1 MTAKPAYS
9 PKPAVAA
16 LFLFTMTVALIPVV
30 YNGCSGAKGG
40 SVGLRGKYYR
50 NAKWEGAPVDVQVDQ
65 TIDFDWSKSP
75 PYPAP
80 FSADW
85 TGNVLI
91 EQPGNYQ
98 FALISDDGSLLE
110 IDGRVVVDA
119 TTVLLQKQTGA
130 IELPSGPHSIHVKY
144 FNTLFGGS
152 VRLFW
157 TPPARPEQ
165 IVPAEVLRPAG
176 N

>member
-1 MTAKPAYS
+1 MTAKSAYS
-9 PKPAVAA
+9 PRPAIAA
-16 LFLFTMTVALIPVV
+16 LFLFTMTVALMPVV
-30 YNGCSGAKGG
+30 YNGCSGAEGG
-40 SVGLRGKYYR
+40 SVRLRAKYYR
-50 NAKWEGAPVDVQVDQ
+50 NAKWEGEPVDVQIDQ

-80 FSADW
+80 SSTDW
-85 TGNVLI
+85 TGNILI
-91 EQPGNYQ
+91 EQSGNYQ

-110 IDGRVVVDA
+110 IDGRTVVDA
-119 TTVLLQKQTGA
+119 TSVLLQKQTGA
-130 IELPSGPHSIHVKY
+130 IQLASGFHSIHVKY
-144 FNTLFGGS
+144 FNSLFGGS

-165 IVPAEVLRPAG
+165 IVPAEVLRPAA

>member
-9 PKPAVAA
+9 SKLAVAT
-16 LFLFTMTVALIPVV
+16 LFLFTITVALMPVV

-40 SVGLRGKYYR
+40 SVGLRGKYFR
-50 NAKWEGAPVDVQVDQ
+50 NAKWEGEPVDVQVDQ
-65 TIDFDWSKSP
+65 TIDFDWSKSM
-75 PYPAP
+75 PYPPP
-80 FSADW
+80 FSVDW
-85 TGNVLI
+85 TGNILI
-91 EQPGNYQ
+91 EQSGNYQ

-110 IDGRVVVDA
+110 IDGRTVVDA
-119 TTVLLQKQTGA
+119 TSVLLQKQTGA
-130 IELPSGPHSIHVKY
+130 IQLASGVHAIHVKY

-165 IVPAEVLRPAG
+165 IVPAEVLRPAS

>member
-1 MTAKPAYS
+1 TP
-9 PKPAVAA
+9 VIN
-16 LFLFTMTVALIPVV
+16 TVV
-30 YNGCSGAKGG
+30 SSDKGG
-40 SVGLRGKYYR
+40 RVGVRVKYYR
-50 NAKWEGAPVDVQVDQ
+50 KAKWEGEPVDVQVDQ
-65 TIDFDWSKSP
+65 TIDFDCAKRP

-110 IDGRVVVDA
+110 IDGRTVVDA
-119 TTVLLQKQTGA
+119 TSVLLQKQNGA
-130 IELPSGPHSIHVKY
+130 IDLTAGPHSIHVKY

-157 TPPARPEQ
+157 TQPARPEQ

-176 N
+176 D

>member
-9 PKPAVAA
+9 SKLAVAT
-16 LFLFTMTVALIPVV
+16 LFLFTITVALMPVV

-40 SVGLRGKYYR
+40 SVGLRGKYFR
-50 NAKWEGAPVDVQVDQ
+50 NAKWEGEPADVQVDQ
-65 TIDFDWSKSP
+65 TIDFDWSRSL

-85 TGNVLI
+85 TGNILI
-91 EQPGNYQ
+91 EQAGNYQ

-110 IDGRVVVDA
+110 IDGRTVVDA
-119 TTVLLQKQTGA
+119 TSVLLQKQTGA
-130 IELPSGPHSIHVKY
+130 IQLASGVHAIHVKY

-157 TPPARPEQ
+157 TPPAYPEQ
-165 IVPAEVLRPAG
+165 IVPPEVLRPAS

>member
-1 MTAKPAYS
+1 MTASRTYS
-9 PKPAVAA
+9 PGRAFIA
-16 LFLFTMTVALIPVV
+16 LLIFTLTVALMPVL
-30 YNGCSGAKGG
+30 YNGCSGSGG

-85 TGNVLI
+85 TGNILI

-110 IDGRVVVDA
+110 IDGRTIVDA

-130 IELPSGPHSIHVKY
+130 LELASGFHAIHVKY
-144 FNTLFGGS
+144 FNILFGGS

-157 TPPARPEQ
+157 TPPGHPEQ
-165 IVPAEVLRPAG
+165 IVPAQVLRPAA

>member
-1 MTAKPAYS
+1 MPLKHAYS
-9 PKPAVAA
+9 SKVAIA
-16 LFLFTMTVALIPVV
+16 ILCLFTATVALMPIL
-30 YNGCSGAKGG
+30 YNGCSGSKGG
-40 SVGLRGKYYR
+40 SVGLKGKYYR
-50 NAKWEGAPVDVQVDQ
+50 NAKWEAPPIDTQIDQ

-85 TGNVLI
+85 TGNILI
-91 EQPGNYQ
+91 EQPGTYQ

-110 IDGRVVVDA
+110 IDGRVIVDA
-119 TTVLLQKQTGA
+119 TSVLLQKQTGA
-130 IELPSGPHSIHVKY
+130 IELSSGFHPIHVKY
-144 FNTLFGGS
+144 FNILFGGS

-157 TPPARPEQ
+157 TPPGHPEQ
-165 IVPAEVLRPAG
+165 IVPAEVLRPAV

>member
-9 PKPAVAA
+9 PKLAVAT
-16 LFLFTMTVALIPVV
+16 LFLFTITVALMPVV

-40 SVGLRGKYYR
+40 SGGLRGKYFR
-50 NAKWEGAPVDVQVDQ
+50 NAKWQGEPVDVQVDQ
-65 TIDFDWSKSP
+65 TIDFDWSKSM

-85 TGNVLI
+85 TGNILI
-91 EQPGNYQ
+91 EQSGNYQ

-110 IDGRVVVDA
+110 IDGRTVVDA
-119 TTVLLQKQTGA
+119 TSVLLQKQTGA
-130 IELPSGPHSIHVKY
+130 IQLASGFHSIHVKY
-144 FNTLFGGS
+144 FNSLFGGS

-157 TPPARPEQ
+157 TPPAHPEQ
-165 IVPAEVLRPAG
+165 IVPAEVLRPTS